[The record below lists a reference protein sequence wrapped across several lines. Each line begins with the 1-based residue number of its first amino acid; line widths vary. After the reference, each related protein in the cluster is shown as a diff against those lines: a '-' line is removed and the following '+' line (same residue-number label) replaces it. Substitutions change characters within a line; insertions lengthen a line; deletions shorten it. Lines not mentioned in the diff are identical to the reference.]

1 MLDVNDCKPV
11 FRSPVMEVYV
21 GEDAR
26 VGDLVTTLTSLDQ
39 DEDQNAAVSYAFIS
53 GKNDFFLYLQR
64 VSTNMYSLVLLS
76 SNIIRLRLEVMTNG
90 VVSQTL

>member
-1 MLDVNDCKPV
+1 
-11 FRSPVMEVYV
+11 MEVYV

-53 GKNDFFLYLQR
+53 GKNDVSLYLQR
-64 VSTNMYSLVLLS
+64 VSTL
-76 SNIIRLRLEVMTNG
+76 
-90 VVSQTL
+90 

>member
-53 GKNDFFLYLQR
+53 GKNDVSLYLQKGFD
-64 VSTNMYSLVLLS
+64 SLVLLN
-76 SNIIRLRLEVMTNG
+76 SNLIRLPVKKIYP
-90 VVSQTL
+90 